1 MLKFRFPTNRN
12 NRQHQQQSNTTNT
25 TTSNNNNNSSSL
37 QSPSSS
43 TSFNNQLQSNKL
55 SDSIDSPPNS
65 SSSSPSSNSS
75 SSKSLKRPNLPFT
88 MNHFQEQSPHQLFN
102 PPIIVSRKTR
112 RKSYGGLRAIL
123 GINKQEELPPV
134 PSIDPNQSY
143 HQNHPLNYHQ
153 SHPSIDASTSPSSS
167 FTSIPPPSPNTTE
180 SRPSTSSL
188 RPFPFLSGIRRK
200 SANSNASKPTPQI
213 IHNPNFVITG
223 PSANSPSTLAT
234 TDPRSA
240 VPTDPSL
247 RHKHDDSQ
255 ASVEIPSSSASS
267 SHRFYTHGSSKKAQS
282 VDDLSQFGLL
292 PKPRIQ
298 PRRSEEL
305 FEMRQGGC
313 KSSEPALS
321 SVTEGIDLHQGLDQ
335 IGELAGS
342 LARITSG
349 SDKSEDRQP
358 RLSNPKGMR
367 TVYGVPIEDLY
378 WRDGDLYP
386 LLVNVLVKLIEEK
399 GLDQQGIY
407 RVPGEKRVIE
417 NLQASIDEKG
427 VNGVDIWKDSYKD
440 VHNLSGVLKL
450 FLREIPGGVIPFDRY
465 DEFLAVSAIQNEEER
480 TVELQKQVK
489 ELPIPNLILLLR
501 LIRHFEKV
509 VEHAEVNS
517 MLVHNVAIVFA
528 PSLFRSGS
536 EHSNPL
542 LSMQNIG
549 KASALVRHLVLNANM
564 VFGDPSEEDQLTIG
578 RSVGRGKRI
587 ENESESTGP
596 PQSSDSTQS
605 NLSSTKDVL
614 RSKRMNSSEAM
625 MISSLSIGGG
635 GNGNK
640 SCDVEQQ
647 HFKSHNKKKNRKNQQ
662 NLNRSDEKEV
672 EKSSSSNN
680 FSKSNSKNRVSLSGV
695 SGGNTFGLKKKK

>member
-75 SSKSLKRPNLPFT
+75 SSKSLKRPNLPFVSSNHNRSNSSIIIQSPSCHPPNQILQLNHHHHSHSNSSSLNQQPTDHLNNPNSKLITTSGSSTTPIQSNHPQLTNNPSTPLDQQT

-427 VNGVDIWKDSYKD
+427 RCFLNDI
-440 VHNLSGVLKL
+440 G
-450 FLREIPGGVIPFDRY
+450 
-465 DEFLAVSAIQNEEER
+465 EE
-480 TVELQKQVK
+480 TWDT
-489 ELPIPNLILLLR
+489 
-501 LIRHFEKV
+501 
-509 VEHAEVNS
+509 
-517 MLVHNVAIVFA
+517 FA
-528 PSLFRSGS
+528 
-536 EHSNPL
+536 
-542 LSMQNIG
+542 
-549 KASALVRHLVLNANM
+549 
-564 VFGDPSEEDQLTIG
+564 
-578 RSVGRGKRI
+578 
-587 ENESESTGP
+587 
-596 PQSSDSTQS
+596 
-605 NLSSTKDVL
+605 
-614 RSKRMNSSEAM
+614 
-625 MISSLSIGGG
+625 
-635 GNGNK
+635 
-640 SCDVEQQ
+640 
-647 HFKSHNKKKNRKNQQ
+647 
-662 NLNRSDEKEV
+662 
-672 EKSSSSNN
+672 
-680 FSKSNSKNRVSLSGV
+680 
-695 SGGNTFGLKKKK
+695 